1 MRQRLHYWFI
11 FFLFVP
17 FPLLAQ
23 FPSDFWLLP
32 EAVNLNFQA
41 FKQVSSDSSGMVA
54 GRNKQLFHS
63 AFKPYSQS
71 DYYQFGSSQLVAGLN
86 ESKVVPIV
94 DMSGGT
100 SNQIGLGGYT
110 SIGAITRWRSTN
122 NKWSFSAGYTGVLQ
136 RGPSY
141 LTALSVD
148 RGVLAG
154 VGRSFDLGDSL
165 FFAHNP
171 FGRVVFSSSKFLQM
185 EAGFGKNFWGDGF
198 RSLILSENASS
209 YPYIRAQV
217 DVWRLKFNSLYGMA
231 WQNEGNKFFAAHGVS
246 INPSKRWQITFFE
259 MVVWQQR
266 DSLNNRNLELHY
278 LHPLVFYR
286 PVEYAQGSADNVL
299 LGAGFKWAITRKT
312 ELYGQFIL
320 DEFLLSQIRA
330 RNGWWG
336 NKFGGQLG
344 VKVQDVSKGWSFQ
357 SEVNSVRPF
366 TYSHGS
372 PLQSWTHLYQP
383 LAHPFGANFLE
394 GLIRFKYSK
403 NRLTHQITGIYAV
416 VGRDFD
422 IDANGSIDNLGGDI
436 LRSYAGPFRDF
447 NNSMFQG
454 NRTNRVFVEWQSAFT
469 PTGWKKFEF
478 FGRALLVSEKSLAG
492 SNNEVFVQF
501 GIRTKGLLEIS
512 RFF

>member
-1 MRQRLHYWFI
+1 MRQRLLY
-11 FFLFVP
+11 FLFLFSIAP
-17 FPLLAQ
+17 FSMWAQ

-32 EAVNLNFQA
+32 EGTNLNFQA
-41 FKQVSSDSSGMVA
+41 FKRVSDDSTGMVP

-63 AFKPYSQS
+63 AFRPYAHT
-71 DYYQFGSSQLVAGLN
+71 DYHEFGSSAIFADVG
-86 ESKVVPIV
+86 ESWLLPIV
-94 DMSGGT
+94 DVSGGW
-100 SNQIGLGGYT
+100 SNQMGVSGNSSLG
-110 SIGAITRWRSTN
+110 AMTRWRSSN
-122 NKWSFSAGYTGVLQ
+122 GKWSVSGGYTGILQ

-148 RGVLAG
+148 RGVIAG
-154 VGRSFDLGDSL
+154 VGRSFDLGDSV

-171 FGRVVFSSSKFLQM
+171 FGRVVFKGGKFLQL
-185 EAGFGKNFWGDGF
+185 EGGFGKNFWGDGF
-198 RSLILSENASS
+198 RSLILSDNASS
-209 YPYIRAQV
+209 YPYLRAQI
-217 DVWRLKFNSLYGMA
+217 DVWRLRFNSLYGMA

-246 INPSKRWQITFFE
+246 INPTKRWQLTFFE

-299 LGAGFKWAITRKT
+299 LGAGFKWAVTRKT
-312 ELYGQFIL
+312 ELYGQFVL

-336 NKFGGQLG
+336 NKFGGQIGL
-344 VKVQDVSKGWSFQ
+344 KIQDVSKGWSLQ

-383 LAHPFGANFLE
+383 LAHPLGANFLE
-394 GLIRFKYSK
+394 GLVRFRYSK
-403 NRLTHQITGIYAV
+403 NQFTHQITSVYAII
-416 VGRDFD
+416 GRDFD
-422 IDANGSIDNLGGDI
+422 VDSNGTIDNLGGNI

-454 NRTNRVFVEWQSAFT
+454 NRANRIFVEWQSAFS
-469 PTGWKKFEF
+469 PNGWKKFEF
-478 FGRALLVSEKSLAG
+478 FGRALVLSEKNLNG